1 MVSRCWWCYCKS
13 LYQIEG
19 WEADWNLITICAS
32 LLDSSWKRHLW
43 CYQSGMIKGIDWK
56 YSTNLRENTTKS
68 TGLFF
73 PNIGGVITKTFQQ
86 LPEWFP
92 TFIVHH
98 LRHSLPQ
105 GVMNV
110 WGDECRGDECRTIC
124 QNNHGKIRQNFPKRL
139 SKPQLSTWTF
149 PSMCPCGLNWSSVVL
164 FWLILLT
171 LRCPTN
177 GDEC

>member
-1 MVSRCWWCYCKS
+1 MLNANVWLIPICQFFSIDRKFSIVSRCWWYYCKS

-43 CYQSGMIKGIDWK
+43 CYQSGMIKAIDWK

-105 GVMNV
+105 GVLNV
-110 WGDECRGDECRTIC
+110 WGRVWHSWKFWYEWMSEYIRI
-124 QNNHGKIRQNFPKRL
+124 NKITRINIRIY
-139 SKPQLSTWTF
+139 SY
-149 PSMCPCGLNWSSVVL
+149 
-164 FWLILLT
+164 
-171 LRCPTN
+171 
-177 GDEC
+177 